1 MVTAQ
6 VEGVQQLDPAAVD
19 RWIKAGEC
27 VLIDVRDPDEH
38 ARESIP
44 GAVHKPLGT
53 VSEGTLPHGRVVFH
67 CKGGVRSA
75 EAAGKCAGREVYSLS
90 GGIDAWKR
98 AGLPTVVN
106 ARAPKMGVM
115 RQVQAIIGAV
125 VLLGIAL
132 GALVHPWLYAVA
144 AVPGAGLLMAG
155 LTGFCPLAML
165 VARMPWNRGAG
176 CAC

>member
-1 MVTAQ
+1 
-6 VEGVQQLDPAAVD
+6 
-19 RWIKAGEC
+19 
-27 VLIDVRDPDEH
+27 
-38 ARESIP
+38 
-44 GAVHKPLGT
+44 
-53 VSEGTLPHGRVVFH
+53 
-67 CKGGVRSA
+67 VRSA
-75 EAAGKCAGREVYSLS
+75 EAAGRCAGSDVYSLT

-106 ARAPKMGVM
+106 ERTAKMGVM
-115 RQVQAIIGAV
+115 RQVQAIIGAT
-125 VLLGIAL
+125 VLVGIAL

-155 LTGFCPLAML
+155 LTGVCPLAMV

>member
-1 MVTAQ
+1 MGA
-6 VEGVQQLDPAAVD
+6 GVQELGPETVAQWL
-19 RWIKAGEC
+19 KAGEC
-27 VLIDVRDPDEH
+27 VLVDVRDPDEH

-44 GAVHKPLGT
+44 GAVLKPLGT
-53 VSEGTLPHGRVVFH
+53 VSPGSLPRGRVVFH

-75 EAAGKCAGREVYSLS
+75 EAAGRCAGSDVYSLT

-98 AGLPTVVN
+98 AGLPTMVN
-106 ARAPKMGVM
+106 ERTAKMGVM
-115 RQVQAIIGAV
+115 RQVQAIIGAT
-125 VLLGIAL
+125 VLVGIAL

-155 LTGFCPLAML
+155 LTGVCPLAMV